1 MINYDDFKKIEMKV
15 AKIITAERVEGSEKL
30 LRLDIDLGGEQRQ
43 LVAGIGKSYN
53 PEDLAGKKI
62 VVVVN
67 LEPRK
72 LMGFESNGMLLAA
85 HDEAGPILLVP
96 DGEAVPGA
104 GIN

>member
-30 LRLDIDLGGEQRQ
+30 LRLDIDLGAEQRQ

-62 VVVVN
+62 IVVVN

-72 LMGFESNGMLLAA
+72 LMGLESNGMLLAA

>member
-43 LVAGIGKSYN
+43 LVAGIAKSYN

-72 LMGFESNGMLLAA
+72 LMGLESNGMLLAA